1 MVAPVPPLPT
11 ASVPEIF
18 AALKTALNSPFPSML
33 RLDPTFTPPRAEGLA
48 VGKAKAAGVGIV
60 KVVPTSVAAPDP
72 LVDKVRGAW

>member
-11 ASVPEIF
+11 ARVPEIVV
-18 AALKTALNSPFPSML
+18 ALTSALNTPLPSML
-33 RLDPTFTPPRAEGLA
+33 KLVPTFTPPRVEALA

-72 LVDKVRGAW
+72 LVDKVSGAW